1 MEDHSGREVVL
12 VEREAALEISEQNEA
27 EIAVATAGIGDEET
41 AGGLSFFAQALS
53 ADLVGL
59 AKVAE
64 RVGRGKAIAKQVDF
78 ANRVEMQ
85 KQLDDLIR
93 YADEVAVQ
101 ARALKSSVD
110 RFRMVATEA
119 DRDEWTRLFVEG
131 CHAAGRQVD
140 GEYPLFRVFP
150 VEVKTDFAN
159 DGVYINNRLVRIL
172 HPKAVASLVDREI
185 SRLYKEKFNAA
196 SFMRALVRAYDVLL
210 AERQVAESGKRIV
223 TAISLKQIHAL
234 LAIRTGTTA
243 SGYPLNQFVFDIYR
257 LRTQTDVTLVSDG
270 RRLVF
275 TFTKV
280 ARDAIV
286 IPLPGG
292 QKEHLGSLELTAVDL
307 ESGGNG

>member
-1 MEDHSGREVVL
+1 ML

-27 EIAVATAGIGDEET
+27 ELADTTASAGDEEA
-41 AGGLSFFAQALS
+41 AGGLSFFEQVLCGDVAS
-53 ADLVGL
+53 L

-78 ANRVEMQ
+78 ANRVELQ

-119 DRDEWTRLFVEG
+119 DRNEWTRLFVAG

-172 HPKAVASLVDREI
+172 HPKAVAALVDREI
-185 SRLYKEKFNAA
+185 SRLYKEKFHAM

-243 SGYPLNQFVFDIYR
+243 TGYPLNQFAFDVYR
-257 LRTQTDVTLVSDG
+257 LRTQTDVTLVSDS

-275 TFTKV
+275 APTKV

-292 QKEHLGSLELTAVDL
+292 QKEHLGSLELTAVDS